1 MASKRAFLWLMIGA
15 AALAAVWLVGRGALL
30 ERRSEPARETPP
42 LEDDRAASAS
52 GPAEVRPAS
61 APRLASAHAHLRAR
75 PMTEL
80 TGRVVDEF
88 GRGVAGASVVFY
100 GEDVGFGSAKERT
113 HSDEAGRFVI
123 GASTRSPWSLVI
135 SREGFG
141 TRCVWSQGNAPR
153 WNLGDVCLA
162 AEVKLRGVVRDE
174 WGKPIEGATVRRIG
188 MLEHLRDPDSAS
200 TNALGEYELHGL
212 ASGEVAL
219 EVSSTGFQPYFDLS
233 LQIPRVSEWTLDAVL
248 NQRKHVSLRIEE
260 PPPSNAHELR
270 FSVLEPAGSRH
281 VRIRRIRVHF
291 LQGQGGSHKLTF
303 ESPSSGPQKD
313 SEWRVWV
320 TETAPYAV
328 AVVLADGREIRLEHV
343 EPKQQTLVLRAPEF
357 PSLRGKVI
365 LSDGSPLAGVEVEAA
380 GADTT
385 GSPAVFATT
394 NANGEFH
401 FSKVLCDS
409 AGAVVSL
416 RDRRW
421 SAPPRFAR
429 PRAEGALEAVTL
441 EAAPGAWVR
450 IVRAAGTPRA
460 PAMWIVV
467 RDGDYAERILHF
479 PHAAE
484 LGTNGTLLFGPLHPG
499 KWFAKPLFLAD
510 PSEGNSIPSRLAAE
524 DRLDPLRGLPIELA
538 EGETVE
544 LLWNG
549 DVLSR

>member
-30 ERRSEPARETPP
+30 ERRGEPAREMPP
-42 LEDDRAASAS
+42 LEDDHAASAS

-61 APRLASAHAHLRAR
+61 APQLASADAHSGARA
-75 PMTEL
+75 MTEL

-88 GRGVAGASVVFY
+88 GRGIAGASVVFY
-100 GEDVGFGSAKERT
+100 GEDVGFGSAQERT

-123 GASTRSPWSLVI
+123 GASTRAPWSLVI
-135 SREGFG
+135 SREGYG

-174 WGKPIEGATVRRIG
+174 WGKPIEGAAVRRIG
-188 MLEHLRDPDSAS
+188 MLTRFGTEASAR
-200 TNALGEYELHGL
+200 TDAQGAYELRAL
-212 ASGEVAL
+212 APGEVAID
-219 EVSSTGFQPYFDLS
+219 VSAAGFAPHTQLS
-233 LQIPRVSEWTLDAVL
+233 LEIPKLSEWTLDVILKRSEVTPAPP
-248 NQRKHVSLRIEE
+248 EE
-260 PPPSNAHELR
+260 PPPAGAHPLEIQ
-270 FSVLEPAGSRH
+270 VLERDGDQPIG
-281 VRIRRIRVHF
+281 IRRIRIHYEKR
-291 LQGQGGSHKLTF
+291 LGGSHRRTYNSP
-303 ESPSSGPQKD
+303 ESGVQGDPR
-313 SEWRVWV
+313 WRIWV
-320 TETAPYAV
+320 DESTRYGL
-328 AVVLADGREIRLEHV
+328 AVVLADGREIQLDPV
-343 EPKQQTLVLRAPEF
+343 EPVQQTLTLRAPEF

-394 NANGEFH
+394 NAQGEFH

-421 SAPPRFAR
+421 AAPPRFAR

-450 IVRAAGTPRA
+450 IVRAAGTSRA
-460 PAMWIVV
+460 PTMWIVV
-467 RDGDYAERILHF
+467 RDGDYAERTLHF

-484 LGTNGTLLFGPLHPG
+484 LGTDGTLAFGPLHPG

-524 DRLDPLRGLPIELA
+524 DRLDPLRGSPIGLA